1 MKQYNNI
8 KPLEILLV
16 EDNPADVRLTI
27 EALKES
33 PIKTNLHTV
42 EDGVEALAFL
52 RKGGKYKDA
61 TIPDLIL
68 LDLNMPKKNGREVL
82 KEIKHD
88 RSLKRIPVV
97 VLTISSAE
105 EDIAKS
111 YENFAN
117 CYIIKPLDLNQFV
130 KNIHNIIEFWALN
143 VKLTQNYDNP

>member
-1 MKQYNNI
+1 MKQYNQI
-8 KPLEILLV
+8 KPLDILLV
-16 EDNPADVRLTI
+16 EHNPADVRLTI

-33 PIKTNLHTV
+33 PINTNLHTV

-68 LDLNMPKKNGREVL
+68 LDLNLPKRNGREVL

-88 RSLKRIPVV
+88 KILKQIPVV

-105 EDIAKS
+105 DDISKS
-111 YENFAN
+111 YDNFAN
-117 CYIIKPLDLNQFV
+117 CYIIKPLELDQFI
-130 KNIHNIIEFWALN
+130 KKIQSIIEFWALN
-143 VKLTQNYDNP
+143 VKLI

>member
-1 MKQYNNI
+1 MKQNNKI

-16 EDNPADVRLTI
+16 EDNPADVRLTT

-33 PIKTNLHTV
+33 PINTNLRTV

-52 RKGGKYKDA
+52 RKEGKYMDA
-61 TIPDLIL
+61 TTPDLIL
-68 LDLNMPKKNGREVL
+68 LDLNMPKKNGRDVL

-88 RSLKRIPVV
+88 KSLKQIPVV

-111 YENFAN
+111 YENLVN
-117 CYIIKPLDLNQFV
+117 CYVIKPLDLDQFV
-130 KNIHNIIEFWALN
+130 KKIHIIIEFWALN
-143 VKLTQNYDNP
+143 VKFIPSNDYP